1 MNQPEALNPPRGYEP
16 IVNRNHQLR
25 TIMDKI
31 DRDLMYVHFA
41 KRLNKISAKRKIK

>member
-1 MNQPEALNPPRGYEP
+1 MDRLEKQMLC

-31 DRDLMYVHFA
+31 DRELQHVHFA
-41 KRLNKISAKRKIK
+41 NQLSKISARRKK

>member
-1 MNQPEALNPPRGYEP
+1 MEKNFFN

-31 DRDLMYVHFA
+31 DRELQYVHFA
-41 KRLNKISAKRKIK
+41 KRLNSISARRKIK